1 ARRYCEISK
10 LLGFPSSTTN
20 EGVLSLI
27 EGIKILKEKMDV
39 PNTLSEMG
47 IKEDEFRQAI
57 DEIVEKAMNDA
68 CTSSNPRDVKEEDL
82 KVILNKAYGN

>member
-1 ARRYCEISK
+1 
-10 LLGFPSSTTN
+10 N